1 MTWRRFGSSAFW
13 KLPGC
18 SGRDQGAEGSSSHG
32 GLWGAGAPVSRW
44 PWSRRSWQGRRY
56 CRLDLDHCVRPR
68 SPRVSEM
75 KFGLFL
81 FVPPSGFVG
90 RGGWWRGR
98 RGQSVFKVLGTSYKN
113 IRKLFLCNYRTERF
127 GSNPQPGVKTPKTKS
142 GLLAPLRLPPRPRPV
157 TPGSFGTPWPLAVGT
172 PEPLGSSSFRG
183 VGF

>member
-1 MTWRRFGSSAFW
+1 MEEIWLQCVLEASRMFRQRPRSRGQLFTWRVVGGGSPRQQMA
-13 KLPGC
+13 LVPA
-18 SGRDQGAEGSSSHG
+18 Q
-32 GLWGAGAPVSRW
+32 LAGAAILSPG
-44 PWSRRSWQGRRY
+44 P
-56 CRLDLDHCVRPR
+56 RPA

-90 RGGWWRGR
+90 RGGWWWGR

-172 PEPLGSSSFRG
+172 PEPLGSSSVRG